1 MCNKYSPNRV
11 VERMQKSSLDIP
23 INPPPEPAPA
33 NLLVLALIAL
43 ISGALVGL
51 VGAAFCLMLR
61 QADQTRGLVIAWARQ
76 WPEFGW
82 LIPVVAAAGLVMI
95 ARWLVQ
101 RFAPLASGSGVQHV
115 EAVMQGEAEPALVAV
130 LPVKFI
136 GGTLAIGS
144 GLALGREGPTVQMG
158 AVIGTLV
165 SKGFAA
171 IRSDIGIVQ
180 SAAAGAGLAVA
191 FNAPIGGVAFVFEE
205 LSRRFESRLM
215 VATLAA
221 CGAAMIVARTL
232 LGDPPEF
239 QLGALPAP
247 TPASLALYLI
257 LGVLLG
263 VLGAAYNRAVIRW
276 LNLFNR
282 FERIPVIVRV
292 AGVGGVVGLVAWFE
306 PRLVGGGESIVQSVI
321 DGQFTLQGL
330 AWLFAARWLLGT
342 FSYSAGTP
350 GGLFSPLLLV
360 GATLGALFGE
370 TLGAVL
376 GPLFDE
382 TLSRFFGGS
391 LQSLLPDL
399 IPPTSALAVVGMAAF
414 FTAVVR
420 APLTGLILITEM
432 TANTT
437 LLLPM
442 LTACLSASIVPPLLG
457 SAPIYDTLRQRLLHP
472 GQRRA

>member
-1 MCNKYSPNRV
+1 
-11 VERMQKSSLDIP
+11 
-23 INPPPEPAPA
+23 
-33 NLLVLALIAL
+33 
-43 ISGALVGL
+43 
-51 VGAAFCLMLR
+51 
-61 QADQTRGLVIAWARQ
+61 
-76 WPEFGW
+76 
-82 LIPVVAAAGLVMI
+82 
-95 ARWLVQ
+95 
-101 RFAPLASGSGVQHV
+101 
-115 EAVMQGEAEPALVAV
+115 MQGEAEPASVAV

-171 IRSDIGIVQ
+171 IQADVRIVQ
-180 SAAAGAGLAVA
+180 GAAAGAGLAVA

-205 LSRRFESRLM
+205 LSRQFESRLM

-221 CGAAMIVARTL
+221 CGAAMIVARAL

-239 QLGALPAP
+239 QLGPLLAP
-247 TPASLALYLI
+247 TPVSLVLYLI
-257 LGVLLG
+257 LGAVLG
-263 VLGAAYNRAVIRW
+263 VLGAAYNRSVIRW
-276 LNLFNR
+276 LDAFNR
-282 FERIPVIVRV
+282 FERIPVMVRA
-292 AGVGGVVGLVAWFE
+292 AGMGGVVGLAAWFA
-306 PRLVGGGESIVQSVI
+306 PDWVGGGESIVQSVI
-321 DGQFTLQGL
+321 DGQFTLMGL
-330 AWLFAARWLLGT
+330 VWLFAARWLLGT

-360 GATLGALFGE
+360 GAAFGALFGE

-376 GPLFDE
+376 GPLFDQ
-382 TLSRFFGGS
+382 TLSGFLGGS
-391 LQSLLPDL
+391 LRSLLPDL
-399 IPPTSALAVVGMAAF
+399 IPPTPALAVVGMAAF

-442 LTACLSASIVPPLLG
+442 LAACLSASIVPPLLG

-472 GQRRA
+472 GQRRT